1 MNLRTYVH
9 TKVRQY
15 IGAKVQ
21 KYECVEVWTY
31 RSGKERTLKGAIV

>member
-15 IGAKVQ
+15 EGSNVQ
-21 KYECVEVWTY
+21 KYECVEMCTY
-31 RSGKERTLKGAIV
+31 ISGKE

>member
-15 IGAKVQ
+15 IGANVQ
-21 KYECVEVWTY
+21 KYECVEVCTY
-31 RSGKERTLKGAIV
+31 RSGKEWTLKGAIV